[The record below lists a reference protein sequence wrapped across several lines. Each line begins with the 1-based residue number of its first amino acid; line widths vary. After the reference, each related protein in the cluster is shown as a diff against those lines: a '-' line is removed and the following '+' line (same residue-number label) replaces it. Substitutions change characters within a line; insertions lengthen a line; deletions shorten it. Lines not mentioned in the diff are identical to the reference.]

1 MKNVLTWR
9 YATQK
14 YDPTQKVSEENMQ
27 EILEAINSAPTSYGL
42 QPFKLIHVKSP
53 ELRKQLRAASY
64 DQSPVTD
71 ASDLLVFTVNR
82 NMDGEHVNSY
92 MKRIV
97 EVRQVER
104 EKLNR
109 FEQNI
114 AGVLGNLS
122 SEELIAWNTKQAY
135 IGLGF
140 GLVMAA
146 HLGID
151 STPMEGF
158 QKDKYDEI
166 LGLEDDH
173 SVLVLTF
180 GYRSNEDHTQHHKK
194 VRKTLEQLVTIK

>member
-14 YDPTQKVSEENMQ
+14 YNPTQKVSEENMQ

-82 NMDGEHVNSY
+82 NMDSEHINSY

-180 GYRSNEDHTQHHKK
+180 GYRSDEDHTQHNKK
-194 VRKTLEQLVTIK
+194 VRKTLEQLVTVK

>member
-1 MKNVLTWR
+1 MKNALAWR

-14 YDPTQKVSEENMQ
+14 YDPAKKISKGDMQ

-53 ELRKQLRAASY
+53 ELRAQLRAAAF

-71 ASDLLVFTVNR
+71 ASDLVVFTVNR
-82 NMDGEHVNSY
+82 SVVDQHVDSY
-92 MKRIV
+92 MQRIA
-97 EVRQVER
+97 EVRELDRER
-104 EKLNR
+104 LNR
-109 FEQNI
+109 FQENI
-114 AGVLGNLS
+114 VGTLSNLS

-146 HLGID
+146 TLGID

-158 QKDKYDEI
+158 QKEKYDEI
-166 LGLEDDH
+166 LGLTDDH

-180 GYRSNEDHTQHHKK
+180 GYRSDEDHTQHHKK
-194 VRKTLEQLVTIK
+194 VRKTLEQLVTVK

>member
-42 QPFKLIHVKSP
+42 QPFRLIHVKSP
-53 ELRKQLRAASY
+53 ELRTQLRAASY

-71 ASDLLVFTVNR
+71 ASELLVFTVNR
-82 NMDGEHVNSY
+82 NMDSEHINSY

-104 EKLNR
+104 EKLSR

-122 SEELIAWNTKQAY
+122 SAELIAWNTKQAY

-180 GYRSNEDHTQHHKK
+180 GYRSNEDHTQHNKK
-194 VRKTLEQLVTIK
+194 VRKTIEQLVTIK

>member
-1 MKNVLTWR
+1 MKNALAWR

-14 YDPTQKVSEENMQ
+14 YDPAKKISEKDMQ

-53 ELRKQLRAASY
+53 ELRAQLRAAAF
-64 DQSPVTD
+64 DQSPLTD
-71 ASDLLVFTVNR
+71 ASDVIVFTVNR
-82 NMDGEHVNSY
+82 HVEDQQVDAY
-92 MKRIV
+92 MRRIA
-97 EVRQVER
+97 EVRELER

-114 AGVLGNLS
+114 VGVLSTLS

-140 GLVMAA
+140 GLIMAA

-166 LGLEDDH
+166 LGLTNDH
-173 SVLVLTF
+173 AVLVLTF
-180 GYRSNEDHTQHHKK
+180 GYRSDEDHTQHHKK
-194 VRKTLEQLVTIK
+194 VRKTLEELVTIK

>member
-1 MKNVLTWR
+1 MKNALAWR

-14 YDPTQKVSEENMQ
+14 YDPTKKISNEDMQ

-42 QPFKLIHVKSP
+42 QPFKLIHVKSTD
-53 ELRKQLRAASY
+53 LRVQLRTAAF

-71 ASDLLVFTVNR
+71 ASDLVVFTVNR
-82 NMDGEHVNSY
+82 NVADQHIDSY
-92 MKRIV
+92 MQRIV
-97 EVRQVER
+97 EVRQLER
-104 EKLNR
+104 ERLNR
-109 FEQNI
+109 FQENI
-114 AGVLGNLS
+114 VGTLSNFS

-158 QKDKYDEI
+158 QKEKYDDI
-166 LGLEDDH
+166 LGLTDDH
-173 SVLVLTF
+173 AVLVLTF
-180 GYRSNEDHTQHHKK
+180 GYRSDEDHTQHHKK
-194 VRKTLEQLVTIK
+194 VRKTLEQFVTIK

>member
-1 MKNVLTWR
+1 MKNALAWR

-14 YDPTQKVSEENMQ
+14 YDPTKKVSEEDMQ

-42 QPFKLIHVKSP
+42 QPFKLIRVKSD
-53 ELRKQLRAASY
+53 ELRKRLRAVSY

-71 ASDLLVFTVNR
+71 ASELIVFTVNR
-82 NMDGEHVNSY
+82 NMDIEHINSY
-92 MKRIV
+92 MNRIV
-97 EVRQVER
+97 EVREVER
-104 EKLNR
+104 EKLKR

-114 AGVLGNLS
+114 SGVLGTLS
-122 SEELIAWNTKQAY
+122 SAELIAWNTKQAY

-158 QKDKYDEI
+158 QKEKYDEI
-166 LGLEDDH
+166 LELGDDH
-173 SVLVLTF
+173 AVLVLTF
-180 GYRSNEDHTQHHKK
+180 GYRSDEDHTQHHRK

>member
-1 MKNVLTWR
+1 MKNALAWR

-14 YDPTQKVSEENMQ
+14 YDSTKKISDADMQ

-53 ELRKQLRAASY
+53 ELRTQLRAAAF
-64 DQSPVTD
+64 DQSPLTD
-71 ASDLLVFTVNR
+71 ASDVIVFTVNR
-82 NMDGEHVNSY
+82 NVEDQHIDSY
-92 MKRIV
+92 MQRIV
-97 EVRQVER
+97 EVRDVER
-104 EKLNR
+104 ERLSR
-109 FEQNI
+109 FQQNI
-114 AGVLGNLS
+114 AGTLSNLS

-140 GLVMAA
+140 GLIMAA

-166 LGLEDDH
+166 LGLSDDH

-180 GYRSNEDHTQHHKK
+180 GYRSDEDHTQHHKK

>member
-1 MKNVLTWR
+1 MKNALAWR

-14 YDPTQKVSEENMQ
+14 YDPTKKISTEDMQ

-42 QPFKLIHVKSP
+42 QPFQLIHVKSP
-53 ELRKQLRAASY
+53 ELRAQLRAASY

-71 ASDLLVFTVNR
+71 ASELVIFTVNR
-82 NMDGEHVNSY
+82 SVADQHIDSY
-92 MKRIV
+92 MQRIA

-104 EKLNR
+104 EHLNR
-109 FEQNI
+109 FQENI
-114 AGVLGNLS
+114 VKTLVRLS
-122 SEELIAWNTKQAY
+122 PEELISWNTKQAY

-158 QKDKYDEI
+158 QKEKYDEI
-166 LGLEDDH
+166 LGLSDEH
-173 SVLVLTF
+173 AVLALTF
-180 GYRSNEDHTQHHKK
+180 GYRSDEDHTQHHKK
-194 VRKTLEQLVTIK
+194 VRKTLDQLVTTR

>member
-1 MKNVLTWR
+1 MKNALAWR

-14 YDPTQKVSEENMQ
+14 YDATKKISDEDMT

-53 ELRKQLRAASY
+53 ELRKQLRAVSY

-71 ASDLLVFTVNR
+71 ASDLVVFTVNR
-82 NMDGEHVNSY
+82 NMEDTHVDSY
-92 MKRIV
+92 MERIV
-97 EVRQVER
+97 EVREVER
-104 EKLNR
+104 ERLNR
-109 FEQNI
+109 FQENI
-114 AGVLGNLS
+114 VDVLSNLS
-122 SEELIAWNTKQAY
+122 SAELIAWNTKQAY

-158 QKDKYDEI
+158 QKEKYDDI
-166 LGLEDDH
+166 LGLTDEH
-173 SVLVLTF
+173 AVLVLTF
-180 GYRSNEDHTQHHKK
+180 GYRSDEDHTQHHKK

>member
-1 MKNVLTWR
+1 MKNALAWR

-14 YDPTQKVSEENMQ
+14 YDPTKKVSEEDMQ

-42 QPFKLIHVKSP
+42 QPFKLIRVKSD
-53 ELRKQLRAASY
+53 ELRKRLRAVSY

-71 ASDLLVFTVNR
+71 ASELIVFTVNR
-82 NMDGEHVNSY
+82 NMDIDHINSY
-92 MKRIV
+92 MNRIV
-97 EVRQVER
+97 EVREVER
-104 EKLNR
+104 EKLKR

-114 AGVLGNLS
+114 SGVLGTLS
-122 SEELIAWNTKQAY
+122 SAELIAWNTKQAY

-158 QKDKYDEI
+158 QKEKYDEI
-166 LGLEDDH
+166 LELGDDH
-173 SVLVLTF
+173 AVLVLTF
-180 GYRSNEDHTQHHKK
+180 GYRSDEDHTQHHRK

>member
-1 MKNVLTWR
+1 MKNALAWR

-14 YDPTQKVSEENMQ
+14 YDPAKKISKEDMQ

-53 ELRKQLRAASY
+53 ELRQQLRAAAF

-71 ASDLLVFTVNR
+71 ASDLIIFTVNR
-82 NMDGEHVNSY
+82 NMENQHLDSY
-92 MKRIV
+92 MQRIV
-97 EVRQVER
+97 EVREVER
-104 EKLNR
+104 ERLNR
-109 FEQNI
+109 FQENI
-114 AGVLGNLS
+114 VRVLSNLS

-158 QKDKYDEI
+158 QKEKYDEI
-166 LGLEDDH
+166 LGLTDDH
-173 SVLVLTF
+173 AVLVLTF
-180 GYRSNEDHTQHHKK
+180 GYRSDEDHTQHHKK
-194 VRKTLEQLVTIK
+194 VRKTLDQLVTIK

>member
-1 MKNVLTWR
+1 MKNALAWR

-14 YDPTQKVSEENMQ
+14 YDPTKKISNEDMQ

-53 ELRKQLRAASY
+53 DLRAQLRAASF
-64 DQSPVTD
+64 DQSPLTD
-71 ASDLLVFTVNR
+71 ASDVVVFTVNR
-82 NMDGEHVNSY
+82 NVEDQHIDSY
-92 MKRIV
+92 MQRIV
-97 EVRQVER
+97 EIREVER

-109 FEQNI
+109 FQQNI
-114 AGVLGNLS
+114 VGVLSNLS
-122 SEELIAWNTKQAY
+122 SAELIAWNTKQAY

-166 LGLEDDH
+166 LGLTDDH

-180 GYRSNEDHTQHHKK
+180 GYRSDEDHTQHHKK
-194 VRKTLEQLVTIK
+194 VRKTLDQLVTIK

>member
-1 MKNVLTWR
+1 MKNALAWR

-14 YDPTQKVSEENMQ
+14 YDPAKKVSEEDMQ

-42 QPFKLIHVKSP
+42 QPFKLIRVKSD
-53 ELRKQLRAASY
+53 ELRKQLRAVSY

-71 ASDLLVFTVNR
+71 ASELIIFTVNR
-82 NMDGEHVNSY
+82 NMDAAHIDSY
-92 MKRIV
+92 MKRIA

-114 AGVLGNLS
+114 AGALGNLDS
-122 SEELIAWNTKQAY
+122 AELVAWNTKQAY

-166 LGLEDDH
+166 LELKDDH
-173 SVLVLTF
+173 AVLVLTF
-180 GYRSNEDHTQHHKK
+180 GYRSDEDHTQHHPK

>member
-1 MKNVLTWR
+1 MKNALAWR

-14 YDPTQKVSEENMQ
+14 YDPAKKISKEDMQ

-42 QPFKLIHVKSP
+42 QPFRLIHVKSP
-53 ELRKQLRAASY
+53 ELRQQLRAASF

-71 ASDLLVFTVNR
+71 ASDLIVFTVNR
-82 NMDGEHVNSY
+82 NMEDQHLDTY
-92 MKRIV
+92 MQRIV
-97 EVRQVER
+97 EVREVER
-104 EKLNR
+104 ERLNR
-109 FEQNI
+109 FQENI
-114 AGVLGNLS
+114 VGVLSNLS

-146 HLGID
+146 TLGID

-166 LGLEDDH
+166 LGLTDDH
-173 SVLVLTF
+173 AVLVLTF
-180 GYRSNEDHTQHHKK
+180 GYRSDEDHTQHHKK
-194 VRKTLEQLVTIK
+194 VRKTLDQLVTVK

>member
-14 YDPTQKVSEENMQ
+14 YNPTQKVTEENMQ

-82 NMDGEHVNSY
+82 NMDSEHINSY

-180 GYRSNEDHTQHHKK
+180 GYRSDEDHTQHNKK
-194 VRKTLEQLVTIK
+194 VRKTLEQLVTVK

>member
-1 MKNVLTWR
+1 MKNALAWR

-14 YDPTQKVSEENMQ
+14 YDPTKKISNEDMQ

-53 ELRKQLRAASY
+53 ELRVQLRAAAF

-71 ASDLLVFTVNR
+71 ASDLVVFTVNR
-82 NMDGEHVNSY
+82 SVEDQHVDSY
-92 MKRIV
+92 MQRIA
-97 EVRQVER
+97 EVRELER
-104 EKLNR
+104 ERLNR
-109 FEQNI
+109 FQENI
-114 AGVLGNLS
+114 VGTLSNLS

-146 HLGID
+146 TLGID

-158 QKDKYDEI
+158 QKEKYDEI
-166 LGLEDDH
+166 LGLTDDH

-180 GYRSNEDHTQHHKK
+180 GYRSDEDHTQHHKK
-194 VRKTLEQLVTIK
+194 VRKTLDQLVTIK

>member
-1 MKNVLTWR
+1 MKNALAWR

-14 YDPTQKVSEENMQ
+14 YDPTKKISADDMT

-53 ELRKQLRAASY
+53 ELRDQLRAASY

-71 ASDLLVFTVNR
+71 ASDLVVFTVNR
-82 NMDGEHVNSY
+82 NIENQHIDSY
-92 MKRIV
+92 MQRIV
-97 EVRQVER
+97 EVRDVER
-104 EKLNR
+104 ERLNR
-109 FEQNI
+109 FQENI
-114 AGVLGNLS
+114 VGVLSTLNS
-122 SEELIAWNTKQAY
+122 AELVAWNAKQAY

-158 QKDKYDEI
+158 NKERYDEI
-166 LGLEDDH
+166 LGLTDDH
-173 SVLVLTF
+173 SILVLTF
-180 GYRSNEDHTQHHKK
+180 GYRSDEDHTQHHKK
-194 VRKTLEQLVTIK
+194 VRKTLDQLVTIK

>member
-1 MKNVLTWR
+1 MKDALAWR

-14 YDPTQKVSEENMQ
+14 YDPTKKISNEDMQ

-53 ELRKQLRAASY
+53 ELRAQLRAAAF

-71 ASDLLVFTVNR
+71 ASDLVVFTVNR
-82 NMDGEHVNSY
+82 SVEDQHVDSY
-92 MKRIV
+92 MQRIA
-97 EVRQVER
+97 EVRELER
-104 EKLNR
+104 ERLNR
-109 FEQNI
+109 FQENI
-114 AGVLGNLS
+114 VGTLSNLS
-122 SEELIAWNTKQAY
+122 PEELIAWNTKQAY

-146 HLGID
+146 TLGID

-158 QKDKYDEI
+158 QKEKYDEI
-166 LGLEDDH
+166 LGLTDDH

-180 GYRSNEDHTQHHKK
+180 GYRSDEDHTQHHKK

>member
-14 YDPTQKVSEENMQ
+14 YDPAQKVSEENMQ

-71 ASDLLVFTVNR
+71 ASELLVFTVNR
-82 NMDGEHVNSY
+82 NMDSEHINSY

-114 AGVLGNLS
+114 AGVLGDLS
-122 SEELIAWNTKQAY
+122 SAELIAWNTKQAY

-180 GYRSNEDHTQHHKK
+180 GYRSDEDHTQHNKK
-194 VRKTLEQLVTIK
+194 VRKTLEQLVTVK

>member
-1 MKNVLTWR
+1 MKNALAWR

-14 YDPTQKVSEENMQ
+14 YDPTKKISQEDMQ

-53 ELRKQLRAASY
+53 ELRAQLRSAAF

-71 ASDLLVFTVNR
+71 ASDLVVFTVNR
-82 NMDGEHVNSY
+82 NVEDQHIDSY
-92 MKRIV
+92 MQRIV
-97 EVRQVER
+97 EVREVER
-104 EKLNR
+104 ERLNR
-109 FEQNI
+109 FQENI
-114 AGVLGNLS
+114 AGTLSNLS

-146 HLGID
+146 TLGID

-158 QKDKYDEI
+158 QKEKYDEI
-166 LGLEDDH
+166 LGLTNDH
-173 SVLVLTF
+173 AVLVLTF
-180 GYRSNEDHTQHHKK
+180 GYRSDEDHTQHHKK
-194 VRKTLEQLVTIK
+194 VRKTLDQLVTIK

>member
-1 MKNVLTWR
+1 MKNALAWR

-14 YDPTQKVSEENMQ
+14 YDPTKKVSEEDMQ

-42 QPFKLIHVKSP
+42 QPFKLIRVKSD

-71 ASDLLVFTVNR
+71 ASDLIIFTVNR
-82 NMDGEHVNSY
+82 NMDSEHIDSY

-104 EKLNR
+104 EKLSR

-114 AGVLGNLS
+114 AGVLGTLS
-122 SEELIAWNTKQAY
+122 SAELIAWNTKQAY

-158 QKDKYDEI
+158 QKEKYDEI
-166 LGLEDDH
+166 LELKDDH
-173 SVLVLTF
+173 AVLVLTF
-180 GYRSNEDHTQHHKK
+180 GYRSGEDHTQHHRK

>member
-1 MKNVLTWR
+1 
-9 YATQK
+9 
-14 YDPTQKVSEENMQ
+14 MQ

-53 ELRKQLRAASY
+53 ELRAQLRSAAF

-71 ASDLLVFTVNR
+71 ASDLVVFTVNR
-82 NMDGEHVNSY
+82 SVAHQHIDSY
-92 MKRIV
+92 MQRIV
-97 EVRQVER
+97 EVREVER
-104 EKLNR
+104 ERLNR
-109 FEQNI
+109 FQENI
-114 AGVLGNLS
+114 AGTLSNLS

-146 HLGID
+146 TLGID

-158 QKDKYDEI
+158 QKEKYDEI
-166 LGLEDDH
+166 LGLTDDH

-180 GYRSNEDHTQHHKK
+180 GYRSDEDHTQHHKK